1 MTFEINNLV
10 PELWCSD
17 FKKSLDFYVGKLGF
31 EVVQQRGSDP
41 HAYLS
46 LQGAQIML
54 AHWRLD
60 GSWEPWHPA
69 PMERPYGRGIN
80 FQFMIKGVQKL
91 HARVVSAGVEPFL
104 ALHEAEIWKTD
115 RMDTRI
121 QFMVLDPDGY
131 VIRFAETIRH
141 RPVEPSDIAAL
152 DVYYGS
158 TGQ

>member
-1 MTFEINNLV
+1 
-10 PELWCSD
+10 
-17 FKKSLDFYVGKLGF
+17 
-31 EVVQQRGSDP
+31 
-41 HAYLS
+41 
-46 LQGAQIML
+46 ML
-54 AHWRLD
+54 AHWTLD

-91 HARVVSAGVEPFL
+91 HARLVSAGVEPFL

-141 RPVEPSDIAAL
+141 QPVENSDIATL
-152 DVYYGS
+152 DIH
-158 TGQ
+158 